1 MYDPSVI
8 VIVIDIVI
16 DKDNDD
22 AQSNGNG
29 MDRRYCCDYDTVVLK
44 SPTEVPATSK
54 SIDCPK
60 VQQLYP
66 IQLRYTPFVYRVAYH
81 RRYYSSS
88 SVMSS
93 RT

>member
-8 VIVIDIVI
+8 VIVIEIFI

-22 AQSNGNG
+22 AQSNING
-29 MDRRYCCDYDTVVLK
+29 TGHRYCCDYDTVVLK

-66 IQLRYTPFVYRVAYH
+66 IQLRYTPFVYRMA
-81 RRYYSSS
+81 
-88 SVMSS
+88 
-93 RT
+93 